1 MLKVNLAA
9 LDRGEVRVHEQV
21 AADDPMWDGS
31 GVNLVEPL
39 EVDLTAR
46 SVGDGVLLRGRLR
59 ATVERECRRC
69 LAGVRQPVDDTVD
82 MLFAPIG
89 EDEDELGGEVYP
101 LPARGQELDV
111 ADAVREQLLLRAPQ
125 YALCEEACR
134 GLCPQCGTNLNE
146 GSCDCVSEAAPSPWD
161 ALKQVKF
168 D

>member
-9 LDRGEVRVHEQV
+9 LDRDEVRIHEQV

-69 LAGVRQPVDDTVD
+69 LVGVRQPVDDTVD

-101 LPARGQELDV
+101 LPERGQELDV
-111 ADAVREQLLLRAPQ
+111 TDAVREQLLLRAPQ
-125 YALCEEACR
+125 YVLCEEACR

>member
-9 LDRGEVRVHEQV
+9 LDRDEVRIHEQV

-101 LPARGQELDV
+101 LPERGQELDV
-111 ADAVREQLLLRAPQ
+111 TDAVREQLLLRAPQ
-125 YALCEEACR
+125 YVLCEEACR

>member
-9 LDRGEVRVHEQV
+9 LDRGEVRIHEQV

-69 LAGVRQPVDDTVD
+69 LVGVRQPVDDTVD

-101 LPARGQELDV
+101 LPERGQELDV
-111 ADAVREQLLLRAPQ
+111 TDAVREQLLLRAPQ
-125 YALCEEACR
+125 YVLCEEACR